1 MSFIDTKNPFLKFTV
16 KNDAVTSGGALI
28 DQRLSYNVWRTVQHV
43 QKAGVASSSVMNTL
57 LGYSSDKVKG
67 VTISKDFVMTPK
79 TTQNGTS
86 LSRPHN
92 DVKSVFVK
100 NYLTSYGLLSNG
112 QLVEATRSCRAS
124 DAEALAMSL
133 IELNMLDDIEQA
145 GLVYKDQAELSV
157 DHLENTGTEAG
168 AGASLFT
175 SRPAVFGY
183 EGRSRESLSLAFAG
197 ARAAGCPWSWAADRG
212 RRASGVLGTVLRDH
226 GHPDRHPESL
236 REVRAFRHALRA
248 EKQPILGSG
257 QRAGWIGGSGYMSDT
272 LGLLSC

>member
-1 MSFIDTKNPFLKFTV
+1 MELVLSCVQLSQNSVEELVNKIH
-16 KNDAVTSGGALI
+16 GGVLTFEG
-28 DQRLSYNVWRTVQHV
+28 QGY
-43 QKAGVASSSVMNTL
+43 GVSTNTL
-57 LGYSSDKVKG
+57 AQVSGQVTLPVSQAYTNAQKV
-67 VTISKDFVMTPK
+67 DFVMTPK

-168 AGASLFT
+168 AGAVGSF
-175 SRPAVFGY
+175 VG
-183 EGRSRESLSLAFAG
+183 SLSLCSFKNG
-197 ARAAGCPWSWAADRG
+197 NEKKLCSG
-212 RRASGVLGTVLRDH
+212 RNFVNATNSLQLDFTPASGNDQTVTIDIITYYVL
-226 GHPDRHPESL
+226 
-236 REVRAFRHALRA
+236 
-248 EKQPILGSG
+248 
-257 QRAGWIGGSGYMSDT
+257 
-272 LGLLSC
+272 